1 MGFGGGVWVWVGV
14 GFWARAP
21 SLSVPSAAP
30 HLSFPLSPSPALL
43 RERPVSFGS
52 ALFGSAPLPSGA
64 RSAGA
69 PRWVLVVVTR
79 ARAQGRAPRFLRE
92 PPSPATSVEPPA
104 FLSPVLRPTFPFHS
118 LPPPPRFL
126 RERVLRERHGFLRVL
141 SPLRRWSP
149 QPLCPQCCPPPLL
162 NISPSLSRA
171 PPFFVPS
178 VTTLAFTY
186 LLSAQFGSE
195 QRFKD
200 NPERQTRKTQDEPQW
215 IVAQRR
221 LSARTIPGF
230 S

>member
-1 MGFGGGVWVWVGV
+1 MGGGWVLGSSPQPFCPQCCAPPFLSTLSLPRAPSGAPRFLWERVVRKRPVAFGSAFCGSAPLGFGGGDQGKGPRQSAPFPSGATLPRYVG
-14 GFWARAP
+14 RAP

-30 HLSFPLSPSPALL
+30 HLSFPLSPSPA
-43 RERPVSFGS
+43 PF
-52 ALFGSAPLPSGA
+52 PSGA
-64 RSAGA
+64 RSSGA
-69 PRWVLVVVTR
+69 PR
-79 ARAQGRAPRFLRE
+79 F
-92 PPSPATSVEPPA
+92 PSGALPTPSVEPPA
-104 FLSPVLRPTFPFHS
+104 LMSPVL
-118 LPPPPRFL
+118 
-126 RERVLRERHGFLRVL
+126 
-141 SPLRRWSP
+141 
-149 QPLCPQCCPPPLL
+149 PPPLL